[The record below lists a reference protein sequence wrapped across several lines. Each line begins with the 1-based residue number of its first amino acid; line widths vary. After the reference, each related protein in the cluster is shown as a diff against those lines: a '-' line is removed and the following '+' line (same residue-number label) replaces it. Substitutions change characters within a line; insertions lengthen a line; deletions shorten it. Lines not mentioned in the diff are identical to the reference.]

1 MRNSTSLH
9 RLVSYGAHWQYDCLS
24 AEAAILGKRA
34 RRETETRVSDTAPSK
49 TRMTREALVGLG
61 AERLA
66 EILYACARE
75 DPQLAERLERAL
87 AQAPPVRPRPAQAM
101 QGSIERRLA
110 ALGETDVYY
119 DWRAAGALGADINAI
134 CRDVMEA
141 VLPDDP
147 KAAAELLEQLL
158 DLDESLFESADDSD
172 GEIGDALRA
181 TVTHWGHAW
190 AGVPDRDAETVAELV
205 FGAFTDN
212 EYGVFD
218 EVIPAFGEALGA
230 DGLAAL
236 ETRFRAA
243 IEKQPKPGRD
253 SDEDWHRDWSRQAL
267 FRGLEDIADIRGDV
281 DGFIAAH
288 QAAGTHLVY
297 AVEVAERLHG
307 AGRSEE
313 ALGWFKRSDRK
324 RHPNEGATDLHVAIL
339 DALGRGEEAR
349 AARWQA
355 FETTLGFDHYRD
367 CQERTPEAEHAKL
380 LDRAIALA
388 LGHEDIHCGL
398 DLLIAVGALK
408 EAENLILQQPE
419 KLHDRAYWSLR
430 PAAAAL
436 APDHP
441 AGAILLYRILVEGVL
456 RAGKS
461 KYYRYGIDDLREATL
476 LAERVTD
483 WKGIED
489 HESFMARLQ
498 SEHGRKRSFWAEW

>member
-1 MRNSTSLH
+1 MAGIG
-9 RLVSYGAHWQYDCLS
+9 RLVFASRAFPIRLKAWQDM
-24 AEAAILGKRA
+24 A
-34 RRETETRVSDTAPSK
+34 APSK
-49 TRMTREALVGLG
+49 PKMTREALVGLG

-66 EILYACARE
+66 DILLDSTGENSR
-75 DPQLAERLERAL
+75 LAERLECTL
-87 AQAPPVRPRPAQAM
+87 AEAPPVRPGSLKAM
-101 QGSIERRLA
+101 LSSIDRRLG
-110 ALGETDVYY
+110 ALVGETDAYY
-119 DWRAAGALGADINAI
+119 DWRAAGALGTDIDAI
-134 CRDVMEA
+134 RQDVMEA
-141 VLPDDP
+141 VLPVDP
-147 KAAAELLEQLL
+147 KAAAGLLEQLL
-158 DLDESLFESADDSD
+158 DLEESLFESTDDSD

-181 TVTHWGHAW
+181 AVTDWARAW

-205 FGAFTDN
+205 FDAFTDN

-218 EVIPAFGEALGA
+218 EVIAAFAEALGT

-236 ETRFRAA
+236 EARFRAA
-243 IEKQPKPGRD
+243 IERHPKPAGD
-253 SDEDWHRDWSRQAL
+253 SDEDWHRDWSRQVL
-267 FRGLEDIADIRGDV
+267 FRGLEDIADVRGDV

-288 QAAGTHLVY
+288 EAAGTHLVY
-297 AVEVAERLHG
+297 AIEIAERLHR

-313 ALGWFKRSDRK
+313 ALGWFNLADRK
-324 RHPNEGATDLHVAIL
+324 RHPGEGTTDLHVAIL

-349 AARWQA
+349 AVRWQA

-388 LGHEDIHCGL
+388 LGHEDIHRGL
-398 DLLIAVGALK
+398 DLLIALGALT
-408 EAENLILQQPE
+408 EAENLVLQQPE

-436 APDHP
+436 APNHP

-476 LAERVTD
+476 LAEGVTD
-483 WKGIED
+483 WKGLED
-489 HESFMARLQ
+489 HETFAARLQ